1 MNFEKMQKR
10 SANFTTVESE
20 ILISLVKKYKS
31 VIECMK
37 TDSVNA
43 K

>member
-1 MNFEKMQKR
+1 MDFEKKR
-10 SANFTTVESE
+10 TANFSASE
-20 ILISLVKKYKS
+20 TELLVSLVKKYKS

-37 TDSVNA
+37 TYIVNS